1 MCRRRESDR
10 HARSQEAGSA
20 QEIAVLGHEVFGAL
34 AAMAVRTFMLVTAQ
48 RLASALKSP
57 LPPTTALSRPRR
69 TVSPCPR
76 RTWAWSPGGAGVSR
90 LPQLIGP
97 RNSIKVMI
105 ENELA
110 NNRTLNIPVAHD
122 MGIAC

>member
-1 MCRRRESDR
+1 MS
-10 HARSQEAGSA
+10 
-20 QEIAVLGHEVFGAL
+20 
-34 AAMAVRTFMLVTAQ
+34 
-48 RLASALKSP
+48 
-57 LPPTTALSRPRR
+57 
-69 TVSPCPR
+69 
-76 RTWAWSPGGAGVSR
+76 W